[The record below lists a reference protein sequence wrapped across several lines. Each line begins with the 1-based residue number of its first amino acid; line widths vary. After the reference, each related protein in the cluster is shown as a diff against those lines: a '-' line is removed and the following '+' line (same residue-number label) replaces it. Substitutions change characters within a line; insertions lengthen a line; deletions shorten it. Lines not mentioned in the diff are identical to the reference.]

1 MNRGELQAIVASGFG
16 GRGAARYVFVRA
28 RTGSRP
34 GDVRAELATRVLPH
48 VVSVESEKP
57 PAFAQLAFGPGG
69 LRALGL
75 DDDELD
81 TFPREFVQG
90 MAHPERARVNGDR
103 VDEWHLGV
111 HGLDVLVAVFA
122 GDDDAA
128 AALEADMLDGAAH
141 LERACE
147 PLVASRLPGQR
158 EHFGFRDGISQPA
171 IEGVH
176 ADPRGP
182 ERPVPTGE
190 FVMGHEN
197 VYGQLPAAPSLS
209 RERGAGLPDS
219 RVSPGRVDLG
229 DDGTYLVLRKLEQ
242 DVFAWRAW
250 LREAS
255 RPLAGHVVDPE
266 AYLGAKVVGRWKS
279 GAPLVTC
286 PHRDEPDHAL
296 DNAFDYDLDLSGL
309 ACPRGAHI
317 RRTNP
322 RGALPPSPPR
332 SRAAVETR
340 RLLRRGRPY
349 GPPAGEAPDGVER
362 GLVFVCLCANLSR
375 QFEFVQQTW
384 VEGIK
389 FDGGWSEDDPLV
401 GARRDGADRFTIPR
415 EPVRYAPRGL
425 PRFVTARGGGYFFLP
440 GMSALRWLLDERRR

>member
-1 MNRGELQAIVASGFG
+1 MKRADLQAIVASGFG
-16 GRGAARYVFVRA
+16 DRGAARYVFVRA
-28 RTGSRP
+28 RAGSTP
-34 GDVRAELATRVLPH
+34 EEVRAELAARALPH
-48 VVSVESEKP
+48 VVSIESNKP
-57 PAFAQLAFGPGG
+57 HAFAQLAFGPGG
-69 LRALGL
+69 LRAIGL
-75 DDDELD
+75 DDEELD

-103 VDEWHLGV
+103 VDEWHLGRG
-111 HGLDVLVAVFA
+111 GLDVLIAVFA
-122 GDDDAA
+122 GSDG
-128 AALEADMLDGAAH
+128 AALALERAMLDGARH

-147 PLVASRLPGQR
+147 PLVASRLPDQT
-158 EHFGFRDGISQPA
+158 EHFGFRDGVSQPS
-171 IEGVH
+171 ILGVH
-176 ADPRGP
+176 GDPRGP

-190 FVMGHEN
+190 FVMGYEN

-209 RERGAGLPDS
+209 PARGVGLPES
-219 RVSPGRVDLG
+219 RVSPGRRDLG
-229 DDGTYLVLRKLEQ
+229 DGGAYLVLRKLEQ

-255 RPLAGHVVDPE
+255 RPLAGYVADPE
-266 AYLGAKVVGRWKS
+266 AYLGAKVVGRWAS

-286 PHRDEPDHAL
+286 PRADDPAHATKN
-296 DNAFDYDLDLSGL
+296 DFDYDLDLSGL

-340 RLLRRGRPY
+340 RLVRRGRPY
-349 GPPAGEAPDGVER
+349 GPPAGDAPDGEAR
-362 GLVFVCLCANLSR
+362 GLVFVCLCANLAR

-384 VEGIK
+384 VEGVK

-401 GARRDGADRFTIPR
+401 GARRAGADRFTIPR
-415 EPVRYAPRGL
+415 DPVRYAPRGL

-440 GMSALRWLLDERRR
+440 GMDRLRWLLGARG